1 MSSASPSLSPSAMVE
16 DKATRKVVQGS
27 EKNHLQL
34 LESDVSIRTEDGLLV
49 DKEEQNG
56 EGIQSS
62 VVIGESSSTNRDVE
76 SGNFAPWISGLGPVL
91 INGSGLSAQNGEV
104 GVQAEKQSKTV
115 GPSFSSPVLVETG
128 SFAGSLN
135 EVSPFDGLLKQR
147 CGGTRV
153 IFCRK
158 RWWKEILL
166 ENHPS
171 GRHSSKMGK
180 KKSLKI
186 STNLTK
192 GEGSKFKSR
201 AQNRIP
207 IAKAVNLVVNRLDDG
222 VSKEELGS
230 KNEDN
235 FTVKNVSNLDV

>member
-1 MSSASPSLSPSAMVE
+1 MHKAVLNLGVNFSS
-16 DKATRKVVQGS
+16 
-27 EKNHLQL
+27 
-34 LESDVSIRTEDGLLV
+34 
-49 DKEEQNG
+49 
-56 EGIQSS
+56 
-62 VVIGESSSTNRDVE
+62 
-76 SGNFAPWISGLGPVL
+76 SGLGPVL
-91 INGSGLSAQNGEV
+91 INGSGLSAKNGEV
-104 GVQAEKQSKTV
+104 GVQAQKQSKTV

-158 RWWKEILL
+158 RWWKEILAISDEMGNILRKL

>member
-1 MSSASPSLSPSAMVE
+1 MRGHSSDILSQAVVE
-16 DKATRKVVQGS
+16 GNSV
-27 EKNHLQL
+27 
-34 LESDVSIRTEDGLLV
+34 SD
-49 DKEEQNG
+49 
-56 EGIQSS
+56 
-62 VVIGESSSTNRDVE
+62 
-76 SGNFAPWISGLGPVL
+76 
-91 INGSGLSAQNGEV
+91 EV
-104 GVQAEKQSKTV
+104 GNI
-115 GPSFSSPVLVETG
+115 L
-128 SFAGSLN
+128 
-135 EVSPFDGLLKQR
+135 
-147 CGGTRV
+147 
-153 IFCRK
+153 RK
-158 RWWKEILL
+158 L

-201 AQNRIP
+201 AKNRIP